1 LVLSDGQASFSHGEH
16 VQLRTYCYLEQLQ
29 PRYAAFL
36 GSLVYADLPIEG
48 MTSLF
53 IEASPGIEVYR
64 LVDVAIKSSKARLGA
79 QAIEREFGLF
89 EMHSWSQDAVRD
101 AGTAVLEALG
111 LEETYRILPRII
123 SSQVIKEV
131 SARHAQLVNRFR
143 RGSILQLG
151 ETLLVIECQPAAYA
165 NLLANEADRQARI
178 SVIEVSGLGR
188 YGRVWL
194 SGTEAEIRIAQMAA
208 ESAVSALH
216 MSA

>member
-1 LVLSDGQASFSHGEH
+1 MDEP
-16 VQLRTYCYLEQLQ
+16 VQLRTYCYLEGLQ

-36 GSLVYADLPIEG
+36 GSRVYCDLPIEG

-53 IEASPGIEVYR
+53 IEVSPGIEVYR

-89 EMHSWSQDAVRD
+89 EMHSWSQVAVRD
-101 AGTAVLEALG
+101 AGSAVLEALD
-111 LEETYRILPRII
+111 LEETDRILPRII
-123 SSQVIKEV
+123 SSQLIKEV
-131 SARHAQLVNRFR
+131 TARHAQLVNRFR
-143 RGSILQLG
+143 RGSTLNQG

-178 SVIEVSGLGR
+178 TVVEVSGLGR

-194 SGTEAEIRIAQMAA
+194 SGSEAEIRIAQMAA